1 MSDRPLRPD
10 QAEMIDRI
18 RESLRSGKRKPLIQ
32 FPTGG
37 GKTRIMTGI
46 SQMAKEKGNKSILFA
61 PRRELIKQG
70 AADLAKEGMSP
81 SIIMAGYTQT
91 NRCDSYVASFDTVNS
106 RAIRQDILDMPKV
119 GLGHVDEAHLSIT
132 KTRIKIMDMLGCP
145 VLGWTATPARAD
157 GTGMGSYYD
166 DLIIGPSPG
175 KLMEMGVLVPPKYF
189 GCPADI
195 DWSSLDYNK
204 KKGDYTD
211 ASLATLEDKATLI
224 GDVVTNWERLAK
236 DRHTV
241 VFATNIKHSLNLC
254 REFQRKGYKAA
265 SIDYTT
271 PEPER
276 ASILERVASRDIQIL
291 CNVFIASYGLDIPSL
306 DCAVIARPTKN
317 ISLYL
322 QTVGRVLRRDWTRPD
337 KVDAFV
343 IDHVNAIQE
352 NGFVEDEQPWSL
364 DGESNVKEAKKQK
377 QKEKKE
383 PKDITCEA
391 CSFVF
396 RSSRQCPACGHQMIK
411 PDEQIPA
418 FDFTLEEIR
427 KQNTGHGTPADLNK
441 NTPRD
446 QKEWFIRQLNFISR
460 ERGYNKGW
468 VSHKYREKFGVWP
481 NAINR
486 EGYSVPEDDTYKFLQ
501 KMSNK
506 YRYQKR
512 KEQLSK
518 DRLTETQSL
527 I

>member
-1 MSDRPLRPD
+1 MTERPIRPD
-10 QAEMIDRI
+10 QADIIEQV
-18 RESLRSGKRKPLIQ
+18 REAFKSGKKRPLVQ

-37 GKTRIMTGI
+37 GKTRIMTEI
-46 SQMAKEKGNKSILFA
+46 SKMAGVKGNKSILFA

-70 AADLAKEGMSP
+70 AADLKSEGMTP
-81 SIIMAGYTQT
+81 SIIMAGYSQIK
-91 NRCDSYVASFDTVNS
+91 NSDSYVASFDTVNS
-106 RAIRQDILDMPKV
+106 RAIRQDILVMPDV
-119 GLGHVDEAHLSIT
+119 GLGHIDEAHLSLT
-132 KTRIKIMDMLGCP
+132 KTRIKIMEMLGCP
-145 VLGWTATPARAD
+145 VIGWTATPARSD
-157 GTGMGSYYD
+157 GSGLGAFYD
-166 DLIIGPSPG
+166 DMIVGPSPG
-175 KLMEMGVLVPPKYF
+175 KLMEMGILVPPKYF

-195 DWSSLDYNK
+195 DWDSLEYNK
-204 KKGDYTD
+204 AKGDYTD
-211 ASLATLEDKATLI
+211 KSLATLEDKETLI

-265 SIDYTT
+265 SIDYST

-322 QTVGRVLRRDWTRPD
+322 QTVGRVLRRDWTNPD
-337 KVDAFV
+337 KIDAYV
-343 IDHVNAIQE
+343 IDHVNCIHE

-364 DGESNVKEAKKQK
+364 EGSSNIKEAKAAK

-391 CSFVF
+391 CSNVF
-396 RSSRQCPACGHQMIK
+396 RNSRICPACGHQMVK

-418 FDFTLEEIR
+418 FEYTLEEIR
-427 KQNTGHGTPADLNK
+427 KRDYGTPEKMNK
-441 NTPRD
+441 NTPIEE
-446 QKEWFIRQLNFISR
+446 KESFVRQLNWIASNS
-460 ERGYNKGW
+460 GYKKGW
-468 VSHKYREKFGVWP
+468 VSHKYKERFGVWP
-481 NAINR
+481 NKVNR
-486 EGYSVPEDDTYKFLQ
+486 EGVEYPTDETFRLLRN
-501 KMSNK
+501 SNSR
-506 YRYQKR
+506 YRYQKK
-512 KEQLSK
+512 KEAAFEYA
-518 DRLTETQSL
+518 LTETRRL